1 MDVQMPVMDGFDAM
15 RRIRQEPAAVAIAQ
29 IAADAGVDLNAAL
42 ERLGGL
48 QDVYRNVL
56 AAFVVDLLVM
66 PSQLSAYAQNLQHNN
81 SRDDARRLMHT
92 VKGLAA
98 TIGATALSTAAASG
112 EQTMGNSP
120 DEQQVVLI
128 CDQVGTVITR
138 ALPGLQ
144 ALSAVV

>member
-1 MDVQMPVMDGFDAM
+1 MPVMDDFDAM

-48 QDVYRNVL
+48 QDVYRNAL

-92 VKGLAA
+92 VKG
-98 TIGATALSTAAASG
+98 
-112 EQTMGNSP
+112 
-120 DEQQVVLI
+120 
-128 CDQVGTVITR
+128 
-138 ALPGLQ
+138 
-144 ALSAVV
+144 